1 MNKTFTTLLSLSVS
15 LFSIAQTQIPNG
27 GFENWGGNPSP
38 GISAEP
44 TGWYSNKSGSST
56 AQIGPQTCFQDGTIK
71 HSGSYSM
78 RLENKTV
85 PIVGTVVNGNATTGV
100 INAPSTNKAEGYI
113 GTINYS
119 SSSDIRRLAFTGR
132 PDSIVGW
139 YQYTSGGTGEQGK
152 VTAILHNNQYFD
164 PETPTTYHADPTADK
179 IARATYLTPTGN
191 NAVWKRFTAPFVYT
205 SAATPSY
212 IMINMTSSNNQLTT
226 FSGSKIWLDDI
237 SFIYNSV
244 TSVKEA
250 DLSKNVNVYY
260 FENTMYVDFSKSD
273 LSSTLNVL
281 DLTGKVIFTT
291 AIEKGKMNSVHLPST
306 INNGMYLYQ
315 VSNPEFQ
322 KSGKFIIE

>member
-15 LFSIAQTQIPNG
+15 LFSLAQTQIPNG

-38 GISAEP
+38 GVAAEP

-71 HSGSYSM
+71 HTGNYSV

-85 PIVGTVVNGNATTGV
+85 PVIGTVVNGNVSTGV
-100 INAPSTNKAEGYI
+100 INAPSTNKADGYI
-113 GTINYS
+113 GTVNYS
-119 SSSDIRRLAFTGR
+119 SSTDIRRQTFTGR

-139 YQYTSGGTGEQGK
+139 YQYTSGGTGEIGK

-179 IARATYLTPTGN
+179 IARATFLTPTGN
-191 NAVWKRFTAPFVYT
+191 SSVWKRFTAPFVYT
-205 SAATPSY
+205 AAGNPTY
-212 IMINMTSSNNQLTT
+212 IMINITPSNNQLTT
-226 FSGSKIWLDDI
+226 FAGSKIWIDDI

-244 TSVKEA
+244 TSVKEV
-250 DLSKNVNVYY
+250 DLAKSVNVYY
-260 FENTMYVDFSKSD
+260 FEKAVYVDLSKVEN
-273 LSSTLNVL
+273 SSTLNVT
-281 DLTGKVIFTT
+281 DLTGKIVYTT
-291 AIEKGKMNSVHLPST
+291 TVEKGKLNTVHLPSSL
-306 INNGMYLYQ
+306 NNGMYLYQ
-315 VSNPEFQ
+315 VVGSEFQ